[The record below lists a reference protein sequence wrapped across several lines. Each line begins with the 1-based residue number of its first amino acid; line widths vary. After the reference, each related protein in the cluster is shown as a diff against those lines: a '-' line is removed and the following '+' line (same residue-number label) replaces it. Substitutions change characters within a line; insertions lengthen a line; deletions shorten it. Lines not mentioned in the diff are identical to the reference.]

1 MHPQV
6 VADKP
11 GLCPICHMEL
21 IYVKKNKNADLNT
34 LELNEE
40 QIRLGNIQTDTVK
53 ERALSDKVT
62 LTGTLN
68 FNQQDIVSVS
78 SRVMGRIERL
88 YYKNIGDYVVKG
100 APLAEIYSE
109 ELNNAQQEYLL
120 ALEKK
125 KNFDNLETIDFSQ
138 LINSAKNKLLL
149 WGMTEKQIEFLQRS
163 KKTLPTTTFYST
175 ASGYITDLR
184 ITEGGYIE
192 EGGTLVTLAG
202 LSTLWAE
209 AQAYSSQL
217 SAINKTGTASVRIP
231 DLNNKIIHGKID
243 FSNPE
248 LNPSTR
254 INLIRVSIPNLNN
267 ELKPGM
273 PVYVFLESHK
283 SNSITMPIDAVIRNG
298 GSTTVWVQTGER
310 TFKSRMVTT
319 GIETGSRI
327 EIVSGLKKGDIV
339 VVSGAYLLNSEYI
352 FKNGADPMT
361 GHDMSNM

>member
-125 KNFDNLETIDFSQ
+125 RRI
-138 LINSAKNKLLL
+138 LIIWKPLIFHSLSIALKINY
-149 WGMTEKQIEFLQRS
+149 
-163 KKTLPTTTFYST
+163 YS
-175 ASGYITDLR
+175 
-184 ITEGGYIE
+184 
-192 EGGTLVTLAG
+192 
-202 LSTLWAE
+202 
-209 AQAYSSQL
+209 
-217 SAINKTGTASVRIP
+217 
-231 DLNNKIIHGKID
+231 
-243 FSNPE
+243 
-248 LNPSTR
+248 
-254 INLIRVSIPNLNN
+254 
-267 ELKPGM
+267 
-273 PVYVFLESHK
+273 
-283 SNSITMPIDAVIRNG
+283 
-298 GSTTVWVQTGER
+298 
-310 TFKSRMVTT
+310 
-319 GIETGSRI
+319 
-327 EIVSGLKKGDIV
+327 GD
-339 VVSGAYLLNSEYI
+339 
-352 FKNGADPMT
+352 D
-361 GHDMSNM
+361 